1 MKRNQDEST
10 EKLIRN
16 MRLSPSKKAKEAS
29 FSMMRKGLS
38 EMNNERG
45 ESVEMSNRKNRQ
57 TWNAR
62 LAFIAAAAIL
72 FLLLINVDFLSP
84 ADENQADEEHQN
96 QAAENVNQENSEDT
110 DSEGNVN
117 HEQVEEGDAELIPD
131 EENEQ
136 NEDSDRSPVKSITT
150 YPEGGERTRDYQ
162 LLDEDVLPFT
172 TYVREEWTVSVL
184 ENDEVRIDLVPG
196 ENDYD
201 FGRITIR
208 IGDEESHGQQFSEE
222 MTDSL
227 GAFEEVEPY
236 EPEEGMPFYEW
247 LTEGYRYL
255 DVQADTA
262 GYSYILHH
270 DDLWIWIDS
279 SHRLEFQEGWFD
291 DDIFSRELQWR

>member
-45 ESVEMSNRKNRQ
+45 DSVEMNNRKNRQ

-72 FLLLINVDFLSP
+72 FLLLINMDFLSP
-84 ADENQADEEHQN
+84 ADDNQADEEHQN
-96 QAAENVNQENSEDT
+96 QAAENVNQENGEDA
-110 DSEGNVN
+110 DPEGDVN
-117 HEQVEEGDAELIPD
+117 DAQNEGDAESIPD

-136 NEDSDRSPVKSITT
+136 NEGSDRPPVKSITT

-162 LLDEDVLPFT
+162 LLDEGVLPFT
-172 TYVREEWTVSVL
+172 TYVREEWTVNVL
-184 ENDEVRIDLVPG
+184 ENAGVRVDLVPD

-208 IGDEESHGQQFSEE
+208 IGDEEADEKQFSDE
-222 MTDSL
+222 MADYL
-227 GAFEEVEPY
+227 GAFEEVEAY

-262 GYSYILHH
+262 GYSYLLHH
-270 DDLWIWIDS
+270 DEVWIWLDS